1 MGRKISVVENSN
13 VKLLV
18 YETEQEK
25 KNEVGI
31 NFAKYSD
38 TPHLVEMNFE
48 ESNYIRGNYDISE
61 CIPIMESISGYPGR
75 DEVFNLIKKM
85 LYILEELRDSFIC
98 EEDLFL
104 NKDYIYIEKKSNL
117 IKYVLAP
124 ELRKENNS
132 IIKVIEDILVT
143 TNWKRIE
150 VKSYLNVLSKAI
162 GIPGIT
168 YSEIIDVIS
177 KELEKPIQYQ
187 PVETPASEKA
197 QIVKNNVT
205 VENVKLVEEDN
216 VSDDDEGSSDTGEL
230 KPSSAAPQ
238 APTPPAFTA
247 PQAPTPSASAAS
259 QAPTPPVS
267 IAPQQPQAMSTVQ
280 YDEIEEDNHFGETTV
295 LGMSNQPMVF
305 PALIRIKTQEKIIIN
320 KSEFYVG
327 KDPSRVDYCVFDNS
341 AVSRV
346 HAKIICRNGEFFV
359 VDNHSTNHVYVN
371 GMLIDANVEV
381 RLTHGSRV
389 RLGDEDFEFRFQ

>member
-230 KPSSAAPQ
+230 KPVSAAPQ
-238 APTPPAFTA
+238 APTPPACTA